1 MREAVGSRGLRRVA
15 SAMRVPRAC
24 AAMLAAI
31 GLMLLL
37 SASASALSQQ
47 GHEFTGSFPAPGEEG
62 QLVDPSGVAVNE
74 TTGNIYVV
82 DSGQNRLVE
91 FDSAHHFLAVW
102 GWGVKDGEKKLE
114 VCTEKCLPGLRGHGA
129 GQFADARSIAI
140 DNSKSSTDPSAG
152 DVYVEAVT
160 PFTEGTKEFELGI
173 VAKFDETGVLLD
185 EFKNA
190 KSEKFEEPAGVAVG
204 LNGELWIYNEGTFYG
219 FGNEAENKLISGI
232 DSESEGEGEPGLA
245 FDFKAGALGG
255 FLAGHA
261 LPSGGGTLDVIAKS
275 VLLEEENTAH
285 ETETV
290 AVPTEEALDAL
301 AATGVASDSETGD
314 AYVDHGTSVAAFDG
328 NGHAI
333 QTFGVGH
340 ITQGAGVA
348 ADAAHK
354 QVLVASDG
362 TGTVAVFGLEAPAA
376 PTVDELSASGATP
389 IEATL
394 GALID
399 PHGAETEYAFRYSTG
414 AVPKETAPCTS
425 PCVQVGLGKLPAVF
439 GDQPVSATI
448 ESLSPSTIY
457 HYRVWAKN
465 GAGGTEHL
473 AEAEAGTEGGELTF
487 KTQPA
492 VLGEALPDG
501 RQWELVSPPK
511 KNGAAIQVMPNEG
524 GLSQA
529 SEDGS
534 KVTYTSE
541 GAFGTESE
549 PEGNRAP
556 EVTQIVSRRG
566 AAGWSTA
573 DIDTRHNEPE
583 GVAPGGAQEYRAF
596 ATDLSLGLVSPF
608 GTTLTESPP
617 LSSEATERTPY
628 LRNNETCEA
637 DHASCYTPLAAP
649 YDVSS
654 GKAFGT
660 LVSFVAGSPDLSHVV
675 LSSNASLTGE
685 EAASG
690 ANLYEWSGRTLKLVS
705 TLPSGKPAPGPA
717 LGFQNGNISDLRHAI
732 SDDGSRY
739 IFASSFSNGFE
750 TLHSLYLRPMG
761 QAGSIRIDEPETGV
775 TQSSACAGKAICEVP
790 VFQDASANGSTI
802 FFTDEERLT
811 HDSGATAERPDLY
824 VCEVQEA
831 EVEGTRQVTGCKLT
845 DLSVAKAGE
854 SGFVQGNVV
863 GASEDGSTAYYVAD
877 GAVAGNQGGTC
888 RSGEVERNKEAH
900 AGGEAQPI
908 ATTCNLYV
916 VTRDAEG
923 AWGTPRVVQRLSG
936 EDEYDWGTQLG
947 NLATNVA
954 RVSPS
959 GEWLAFMSELSLTPP
974 YNTRDQASDRG
985 AEEVYLYNART
996 QKTVCASCNPSGA
1009 RPEAIL
1015 DKQDSG
1021 EGIGLLADRPL
1032 LWTSRRLSA
1041 NIPSYTKISL
1051 NQAFYQSQFLSDDGR
1066 LFFNSVESLVPQDKN
1081 GKEDVYEYEPTG
1093 INTGVCDEGL
1103 DTFVPRA
1110 TGCVSLI
1117 SSGTASKEA
1126 AFLDASRSGQD
1137 VFFATPAQ
1145 LSPLDEDTSYD
1156 VYDATICGTSGRPAC
1171 LTPPAVL
1178 PPPCEETET
1187 CRPGTGGSSPT
1198 LGGSASESASS
1209 ANNVSAQHE
1218 VLGTKTEEKPKTTA
1232 PKPLTRAQKLK
1243 KALAACKKLKKK
1255 SKRHSCEAQAQK
1267 KYGAKKSSKKA
1278 AHKTAFHT
1286 AGHRGR

>member
-1 MREAVGSRGLRRVA
+1 MRAVIGMRGLHRVYGA
-15 SAMRVPRAC
+15 RAARYAC
-24 AAMLAAI
+24 AAVLAAI

-47 GHEFTGSFPAPGEEG
+47 GHEFTSSFPAPGEEG
-62 QLVDPSGVAVNE
+62 QLVNPSGVAVNE
-74 TTGNIYVV
+74 TTGNVYVV

-91 FDSAHHFLAVW
+91 FDSAHHFLAAW
-102 GWGVKDGEKKLE
+102 GWGVMDGEKKLE

-129 GQFADARSIAI
+129 GQFADARSIAV

-160 PFTEGTKEFELGI
+160 PFTEGTKEFSLGI
-173 VAKFDETGVLLD
+173 IAKFSETGALLD

-190 KSEKFEEPAGVAVG
+190 KSEKFEEPGGVAVG
-204 LNGELWIYNEGTFYG
+204 LGGELWIYNEGTFYG
-219 FGNEAENKLISGI
+219 FGNEAENKLVASV

-261 LPSGGGTLDVIAKS
+261 LPSGGGTIDVIAKS
-275 VLLEEENTAH
+275 VLLEEENSSH

-290 AVPTEEALDAL
+290 AVPTEEALDTL
-301 AATGVASDSETGD
+301 AATGVASDSATGD
-314 AYVDHGTSVAAFDG
+314 AYVDHGSSVAAFDG
-328 NGHAI
+328 NGHEI
-333 QTFGVGH
+333 QTFGGGH
-340 ITQGAGVA
+340 VTQGTGVA
-348 ADAAHK
+348 ADGSDK

-362 TGTVAVFGLEAPAA
+362 TGTISVFGLEAPAA
-376 PTVDELSASGATP
+376 PTVDELSSSGATATA
-389 IEATL
+389 ATL
-394 GALID
+394 GASID
-399 PHGAETEYAFRYSTG
+399 PHGAQTEYAFRYSTA
-414 AVPKETAPCTS
+414 AVPKETEPCNS
-425 PCVQVGLGKLPAVF
+425 PCMQVGLGKLPAVF

-448 ESLSPSTIY
+448 EGLSPSTVY
-457 HYRVWAKN
+457 RYRVWAKN

-473 AEAEAGTEGGELTF
+473 AEAEAGTEGGELTL
-487 KTQPA
+487 KTQPS
-492 VLGEALPDG
+492 VLGETLPDG

-524 GLSQA
+524 GLSQS

-556 EVTQIVSRRG
+556 EVTQILSKRG
-566 AAGWSTA
+566 PSGWSTA

-596 ATDLSLGLVSPF
+596 STDLSLGLVAPF
-608 GTTLTESPP
+608 GSSLTESPP

-628 LRNNETCEA
+628 VRNNELCEA
-637 DHASCYTPLAAP
+637 GHASCYTPLAAP

-654 GKAFGT
+654 KNPFGT
-660 LVSFVAGSPDLSHVV
+660 LVSFVAGSPDMSHVV
-675 LSSNASLTGE
+675 LSSTTRLTGE
-685 EAASG
+685 ETLSG
-690 ANLYEWSGRTLKLVS
+690 PNLYVWSGRSLKLIS
-705 TLPSGKPAPGPA
+705 TLPSGKPAPEPA

-739 IFASSFSNGFE
+739 IFGSSISNGFE
-750 TLHSLYLRPMG
+750 TLHSLYLRPIG
-761 QAGSIRIDEPETGV
+761 QPDSIRIDEPETGI
-775 TQSSACAGKAICEVP
+775 TQTPVCAGKAICEVP
-790 VFQDASANGSTI
+790 AFQDASADGSTI
-802 FFTDEERLT
+802 FFTDQERLT
-811 HDSGATAERPDLY
+811 HNSGATAERPDLY
-824 VCEVQEA
+824 VCQVQEA
-831 EVEGTRQVTGCKLT
+831 EVEGTRQATGCKLT
-845 DLSVAKAGE
+845 DLSAAKAGE
-854 SGFVQGNVV
+854 SGFVQGNLV

-888 RSGEVERNKEAH
+888 RSGEIERNKEAH

-908 ATTCNLYV
+908 ATTCDLYV
-916 VTRDAEG
+916 VKRNAEG
-923 AWGTPRVVQRLSG
+923 VWGTPQVVQRLSG
-936 EDEYDWGTQLG
+936 EDEYDWGTQPG
-947 NLATNVA
+947 NLATNVT
-954 RVSPS
+954 RVSPN

-985 AEEVYLYNART
+985 AEEVYLYNTTT

-1015 DKQDSG
+1015 DQQNSG
-1021 EGIGLLADRPL
+1021 EGIGLLVDRPL

-1051 NQAFYQSQFLSDDGR
+1051 NQAYYQSQFLGNEGR
-1066 LFFNSVESLVPQDKN
+1066 LFFNSVEGLVPQDKN

-1093 INTGVCDEGL
+1093 IGTGVCDEGL
-1103 DTFVPRA
+1103 ETFVSSA
-1110 TGCVSLI
+1110 TGCVSLV

-1126 AFLDASRSGQD
+1126 AFLDASKSGQD

-1156 VYDATICGTSGRPAC
+1156 VYDATICGTAGRPAC
-1171 LTPPAVL
+1171 LAPPAVL

-1187 CRPGTGGSSPT
+1187 CRPGTNGSSPT
-1198 LGGSASESASS
+1198 LGGSSSESASS

-1218 VLGTKTEEKPKTTA
+1218 VLGTKTEEKPKVTA
-1232 PKPLTRAQKLK
+1232 KPLTKAQKLK

-1255 SKRHSCEAQAQK
+1255 SKRRSCEVQAKK
-1267 KYGAKKSSKKA
+1267 KYGTKKSAKKA
-1278 AHKTAFHT
+1278 AHKSAFHT
-1286 AGHRGR
+1286 AGRRGR